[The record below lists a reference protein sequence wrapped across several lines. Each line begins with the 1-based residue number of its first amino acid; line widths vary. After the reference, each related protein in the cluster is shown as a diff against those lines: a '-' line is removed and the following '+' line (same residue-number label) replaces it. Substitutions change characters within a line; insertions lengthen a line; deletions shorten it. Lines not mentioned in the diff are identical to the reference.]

1 MATCAQFCSAALA
14 CGFLPVQA
22 AQAQHGVES
31 WQVRGEPAFSSADW
45 PQATF
50 SVIGWPAGGYM
61 LTRDE
66 FVVADGLAQTVH
78 FVNLAD
84 GSSSVVAAERF
95 GWSPAVG
102 GSISLV
108 DRWSDGRVV
117 VSGSRP
123 FLYVLSSD
131 GRLLDSLSHEWP
143 GQVAGVFEDGA
154 RITRGGGF
162 GPADMHARPLAQW
175 FLETAGDSRP
185 IAEAVRGP
193 SAWITAEHGD
203 NSVSSQV
210 RWIFGHQVLAV
221 RAGDR
226 LIVNQTDQNTI
237 RAYDRH
243 GSLAHALLLPTT
255 RLPATGRR
263 VDAQRR
269 RRVASDRRTGA
280 AARNVASFAAAMAAM
295 NRDFAPFNADS
306 IQVMLVPAADS
317 TPHTD
322 KMLADGSGR
331 VWVREFHMPH
341 DVAQRWHVW
350 RPDEGEN
357 RMLVTIPGD
366 EVLLDAYGNR
376 ALLFAP
382 DETESGRLVVR
393 RMESAENGGERD
405 ARAGSSTS
413 HAQAPTRTLGAGDH
427 VVYDSDEVGGE
438 GRLTIGMLTGAVIL
452 PDGKLVIGDKTE
464 LYFVDHE
471 ADHVSVVGGA
481 GSGPGEFGHVG
492 KLLRTPGGAAAW
504 DLGAWRLTSYSP
516 SGELLWSRSFDPA
529 AFRHWMAPPV
539 AVLRDRAVLFRD
551 GMGRFATTG
560 VAWDSARY
568 VVVRDGDQKPFATAS
583 GDEFYAYRF
592 GGTDIATSEYVLFG
606 DRTYEAPTADGLA
619 VVETARSAVTIFDE
633 TGTPVGKLGLPDKVA
648 VSRQEAEAAREEMA
662 ARGRRRF
669 ELASRAMA
677 QRGSVGPAVRDVSRA
692 MAEVPARSR
701 APAVD
706 GALVDADGRLWLRL
720 RPRLGAETVRWQVRD
735 VERNR
740 LLFVVEQ
747 RGADRV
753 WDAQGDLVLTSAED
767 DLGVQRVR
775 LRRLVPAGGEAR

>member
-1 MATCAQFCSAALA
+1 MGTRARSLSAALV
-14 CGFLPVQA
+14 CGFLPVPA
-22 AQAQHGVES
+22 VQAQHGVES
-31 WQVRGEPAFSSADW
+31 WQVRGEPVFSSADW
-45 PQATF
+45 PQAAF
-50 SVIGWPAGGYM
+50 SVIGWPDGGYM

-95 GWSPAVG
+95 EWSPAVG

-123 FLYVLSSD
+123 YLYVLSSD
-131 GRLLDSLSHEWP
+131 GRLLDSLSHDWP

-162 GPADMHARPLAQW
+162 GPADMHTRPLAQW

-203 NSVSSQV
+203 NSVSGQV

-221 RAGDR
+221 RAEDR
-226 LIVNQTDQNTI
+226 LVVNQTDQNTI

-243 GSLAHALLLPTT
+243 GSLAHALVLPTT
-255 RLPATGRR
+255 RLPATGQR

-280 AARNVASFAAAMAAM
+280 AAKNVASYAAAMAAM
-295 NRDFAPFNADS
+295 NKDFAPFNADS

-331 VWVREFHMPH
+331 VWVREFRMP
-341 DVAQRWHVW
+341 DDTVQRWHVW
-350 RPDEGEN
+350 RPDDGES
-357 RMLVTIPGD
+357 RKLVTIPGD

-376 ALLFAP
+376 CLLFAP
-382 DETESGRLVVR
+382 DETGSGRLVMR
-393 RMESAENGGERD
+393 RMELADNGAERD
-405 ARAGSSTS
+405 P
-413 HAQAPTRTLGAGDH
+413 QVPTRTLGAGDH
-427 VVYDSDEVGGE
+427 VVYDSDEVAPE

-452 PDGKLVIGDKTE
+452 PDGKLVVGDKTE

-471 ADHVSVVGGA
+471 AGHVSVVGGA
-481 GSGPGEFGHVG
+481 GLGPGEFGHVG
-492 KLLRTPGGAAAW
+492 KLLRTPGGVAAW

-516 SGELLWSRSFDPA
+516 SGELLWSRSFDPT

-551 GMGRFATTG
+551 GMGGFATTG

-568 VVVRDGDQKPFATAS
+568 VVIRDGDQQPFATAS
-583 GDEFYAYRF
+583 GDEFYAHRF
-592 GGTDIATSEYVLFG
+592 GGTEIAASEYVLFG
-606 DRTYEAPTADGLA
+606 DRTYEAPTAHGLV

-633 TGTPVGKLGLPDKVA
+633 TGTPAGKQGLPDKVV

-677 QRGSVGPAVRDVSRA
+677 QRGSAGPTARDVSRA
-692 MAEVPARSR
+692 VAEVPARSR

-706 GALVDADGRLWLRL
+706 RALVDADGRLWLRM

-735 VERNR
+735 MERDR
-740 LLFVVEQ
+740 MLFVVEQ

-775 LRRLVPAGGEAR
+775 LRRLVEHFRASRVQPP